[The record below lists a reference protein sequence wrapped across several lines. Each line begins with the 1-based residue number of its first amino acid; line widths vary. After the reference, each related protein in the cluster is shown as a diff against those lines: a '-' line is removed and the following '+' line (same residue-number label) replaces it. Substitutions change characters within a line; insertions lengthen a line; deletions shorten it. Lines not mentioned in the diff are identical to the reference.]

1 MALVFDESLGFSAD
15 SVSEVRAA
23 VAAAWKAAFKSDNTA
38 ELNTEPETPAGQIID
53 SQTASITQKD
63 SELLYLANMLNPLKA
78 TGIFQDALAE
88 IYFLQ
93 RKPAIPSSVVIKC
106 TGLPGTVI
114 PVSAQIMSTAD
125 DTVWQNTEAQTIG
138 SDGTCECVFECQS
151 AGLIS
156 AASGTLTRI
165 NTMVAGWDTAVNPRA
180 ATVGQN
186 AETQGAFEARRYASV
201 GLNSRGTIAA
211 VYARVANCA
220 NVVSCIV
227 RENKTNMPIEIDGYY
242 IKAHSIFV
250 SVVGGTDEDVAE
262 AIYNSCSAGCDY
274 NGNTT
279 VAVTDSATKA
289 VEKVTFYRPE
299 EFDVYVKVTLAG
311 KDSLPDEYQKTVKKA
326 VYDNFYGESAATIG
340 GNPILRVAPGDT
352 VLASRFVPSVLDAG
366 ISQVVSIR
374 VSSDGKTYTESVH
387 IPITVDPSLAKEHI
401 TVEVLP

>member
-1 MALVFDESLGFSAD
+1 MALAFDPQTGFSAD
-15 SVSEVRAA
+15 DVSDVRAA
-23 VAAAWKAAFKSDNTA
+23 VAQAWKQAFRSDNTA

-53 SQTASITQKD
+53 SQAASITQKD

-93 RKPAIPSSVVIKC
+93 RKPAIPSSAVIKC

-114 PVSAQIMSTAD
+114 PVSAQVMSTAD
-125 DTVWQNTEAQTIG
+125 DTIWQNTEAQTIG
-138 SDGTCECVFECQS
+138 ADGTCECVFECQS

-156 AASGTLTRI
+156 AAAGTLSRI

-201 GLNSRGTIAA
+201 GLNSRGTTAA

-220 NVVSCIV
+220 NVVFCIV

-242 IKAHSIFV
+242 LKAHSVFV
-250 SVVGGTDEDVAE
+250 SVVGGSDEDIAE

-289 VEKVTFYRPE
+289 VENVTFYHPDE
-299 EFDVYVKVTLAG
+299 YDVYVKVTLAG
-311 KDSLPDEYQKTVKKA
+311 RDSLPDGYETTVKNA
-326 VYDNFYGESAATIG
+326 VYDNFYGESSATIG
-340 GNPILRVAPGDT
+340 GDLILRVAPGDT
-352 VLASRFVPSVLDAG
+352 VLASRFIPSVLDSG
-366 ISQVVSIR
+366 ILQVVRIM
-374 VSSDGKTYTESVH
+374 VSTDGESWSETAYM
-387 IPITVDPSLAKEHI
+387 PITGNPSLTSDRI
-401 TVEVLP
+401 TVEVV

>member
-38 ELNTEPETPAGQIID
+38 ELNTAPETPAGQLVD
-53 SQTASITQKD
+53 SQTASIVQKD

-93 RKPAIPSSVVIKC
+93 RKPAIPSSAVIKC

-114 PVSAQIMSTAD
+114 PVSAQVMSTAD
-125 DTVWQNTEAQTIG
+125 DTIWQNTEAQTIG

-151 AGLIS
+151 A
-156 AASGTLTRI
+156 
-165 NTMVAGWDTAVNPRA
+165 VAGWDTAVNLRA

-201 GLNSRGTIAA
+201 ALNSRGTTAA

-227 RENKTNMPIEIDGYY
+227 RENKTNMPIEVDGYY
-242 IKAHSIFV
+242 FKAHSIFV
-250 SVVGGTDEDVAE
+250 SVVGGTDEDIAE

-279 VAVTDSATKA
+279 VSVTDSATKA
-289 VEKVTFYRPE
+289 VENVTFYRPDE
-299 EFDVYVKVTLAG
+299 YDVYVKVTLAG
-311 KDSLPDEYQKTVKKA
+311 RDTLPDEYEKTVKSA
-326 VYDNFYGESAATIG
+326 VYDNFYGESTATIG
-340 GNPILRVAPGDT
+340 GDPILRVAPGDT
-352 VLASRFVPSVLDAG
+352 VLASRFIPSVLDSG
-366 ISQVVSIR
+366 ISQVVKIQ
-374 VSSDGKTYTESVH
+374 VSTDGQAWSETAYM
-387 IPITVDPSLAKEHI
+387 PITSNPTLTSDRI
-401 TVEVLP
+401 TAEVLS

>member
-1 MALVFDESLGFSAD
+1 MALAFDPQTGFSAD
-15 SVSEVRAA
+15 DVASVRAA
-23 VAAAWKAAFKSDNTA
+23 VAQAWKQAFKSDGTA
-38 ELNTEPETPAGQIID
+38 ELNTEPETPAGQLVD

-63 SELLYLANMLNPLKA
+63 SEILYLANMLNPLKA

-88 IYFLQ
+88 IYFLR
-93 RKPAIPSSVVIKC
+93 RKPAIPSSAVIKC

-114 PVSAQIMSTAD
+114 PVSAQVMSTAD
-125 DTVWQNTEAQTIG
+125 DTVWQNTEAVTIG

-156 AASGTLTRI
+156 AAAGTLSRI

-211 VYARVANCA
+211 VYARVADCA

-227 RENKTNMPIEIDGYY
+227 RENKTNVPIEIDGYY
-242 IKAHSIFV
+242 LKAHSVFV
-250 SVVGGTDEDVAE
+250 SVVGGSDKDIAE

-279 VAVTDSATKA
+279 VAITDSATKA
-289 VEKVTFYRPE
+289 VENVIFYRPE
-299 EFDVYVKVTLAG
+299 EFDVYVKVTLQG

-326 VYDNFYGESAATIG
+326 VYDNFYGESSATIG
-340 GNPILRVAPGDT
+340 GDPILRVAPGDT
-352 VLASRFVPSVLDAG
+352 VLASRFIPSVLDSG
-366 ISQVVSIR
+366 IAQVVRIL
-374 VSSDGKTYTESVH
+374 VSTDGQSWSETAYM
-387 IPITVDPSLAKEHI
+387 PITGNPTLTADRIS
-401 TVEVLP
+401 VEVLP

>member
-1 MALVFDESLGFSAD
+1 MALTFDPQTGFSAD
-15 SVSEVRAA
+15 DVSDVRAA
-23 VAAAWKAAFKSDNTA
+23 VAQAWKQAFKSDNAA
-38 ELNTEPETPAGQIID
+38 ELNTDPETPAGQLVD

-63 SELLYLANMLNPLKA
+63 SELLYLANMLNPLEA

-93 RKPAIPSSVVIKC
+93 RKPAIASSAVIKC

-114 PVSAQIMSTAD
+114 PVSAQVMSAAD
-125 DTVWQNTEAQTIG
+125 DTIWQNTEAQTIG
-138 SDGTCECVFECQS
+138 ADGTCECVFECQS

-156 AASGTLTRI
+156 AAAGTLSRI
-165 NTMVAGWDTAVNPRA
+165 NTMVAGWDTAVNEA
-180 ATVGQN
+180 AAVVGQN

-242 IKAHSIFV
+242 LKAHSVFV
-250 SVVGGTDEDVAE
+250 SVVGGSDEDIAE

-289 VEKVTFYRPE
+289 VEKVTFYRPA
-299 EFDVYVKVTLAG
+299 EFDVYVKVTLQG
-311 KDSLPDEYQKTVKKA
+311 KDSLPDEYETTVKNA
-326 VYDNFYGESAATIG
+326 VYDNFYGESSATIG
-340 GNPILRVAPGDT
+340 GDPILRAAPGDT
-352 VLASRFVPSVLDAG
+352 VLASRFIPSVLDSG
-366 ISQVVSIR
+366 IAQVVRIL
-374 VSSDGKTYTESVH
+374 VSTDGQSWSETAYM
-387 IPITVDPSLAKEHI
+387 PITGNPTLTADRV
-401 TVEVLP
+401 TVEVLS

>member
-1 MALVFDESLGFSAD
+1 MALTFDPQTGFSAD
-15 SVSEVRAA
+15 DVSDVRVA
-23 VAAAWKAAFKSDNTA
+23 VAQAWKQAFRSDNTA

-63 SELLYLANMLNPLKA
+63 SELLYLANMFNPLKA
-78 TGIFQDALAE
+78 TGIFQDALGE
-88 IYFLQ
+88 IYYIR
-93 RKPAIPSSVVIKC
+93 RKPAIASSAVIKC

-114 PVSAQIMSTAD
+114 PVSAQVMSTAD
-125 DTVWQNTEAQTIG
+125 DTVWQNTEAVTIG

-156 AASGTLTRI
+156 AAAGTLSRI

-201 GLNSRGTIAA
+201 GLNSRGTISA

-242 IKAHSIFV
+242 LKAHSVFV
-250 SVVGGTDEDVAE
+250 SVVGGSDEDIAE

-289 VEKVTFYRPE
+289 VENVIFYRPE
-299 EFDVYVKVTLAG
+299 EFDVYVKVTLQG
-311 KDSLPDEYQKTVKKA
+311 KDSLPDEYEKTVKSA
-326 VYDNFYGESAATIG
+326 VYDNFYGESTATIG
-340 GNPILRVAPGDT
+340 GDPILRVAPGDT
-352 VLASRFVPSVLDAG
+352 VLASRFIPSVLDSG
-366 ISQVVSIR
+366 ISQVVRIL
-374 VSSDGKTYTESVH
+374 VSTDGKTWSETAYM
-387 IPITVDPSLAKEHI
+387 PITGNPTLTADRIS
-401 TVEVLP
+401 VEVLP

>member
-1 MALVFDESLGFSAD
+1 MALAFDPQTGFSAD
-15 SVSEVRAA
+15 DVAAVRAA
-23 VAAAWKAAFKSDNTA
+23 VAQAWKQAFKSGGKA

-53 SQTASITQKD
+53 SQTASIVQKD
-63 SELLYLANMLNPLKA
+63 SEILYLANMLNPLKA

-93 RKPAIPSSVVIKC
+93 RKPAIPSTAVIKC

-125 DTVWQNTEAQTIG
+125 DTIWQNTEAVTIG
-138 SDGTCECVFECQS
+138 PDGTCECVFECQS
-151 AGLIS
+151 TGLIS
-156 AASGTLTRI
+156 AAAGTLSRI

-211 VYARVANCA
+211 VYARVANCS

-227 RENKTNMPIEIDGYY
+227 RENKTNVPIEIDGYY
-242 IKAHSIFV
+242 LKAHSVFV
-250 SVVGGTDEDVAE
+250 SVVGGSDKDIAE

-289 VEKVTFYRPE
+289 VENVIFYRPE

-311 KDSLPDEYQKTVKKA
+311 KDSLPDEYQKTIKKA

-352 VLASRFVPSVLDAG
+352 VLASRFIPSVLDSG
-366 ISQVVSIR
+366 ISQVVKIQ
-374 VSSDGKTYTESVH
+374 VSADGQSWSETAYM
-387 IPITVDPSLAKEHI
+387 PITGNPSLTSDRI
-401 TVEVLP
+401 TVGVLS

>member
-1 MALVFDESLGFSAD
+1 MALAFDPQTGFSAD
-15 SVSEVRAA
+15 DVASVRAA
-23 VAAAWKAAFKSDNTA
+23 VAQAWKQAFKSDGTA

-93 RKPAIPSSVVIKC
+93 RKPAIASSAVIKC

-114 PVSAQIMSTAD
+114 PVSAQVMSTAD

-138 SDGTCECVFECQS
+138 ADGTCECVFECQS

-156 AASGTLTRI
+156 AAAGTLSRI
-165 NTMVAGWDTAVNPRA
+165 TTMVAGWDTAVNPQA

-211 VYARVANCA
+211 VYARVANCS

-227 RENKTNMPIEIDGYY
+227 RENKTNVPIEVDGYY

-250 SVVGGTDEDVAE
+250 SVVGGTDKDIAE

-289 VEKVTFYRPE
+289 VENVIFYRPDE
-299 EFDVYVKVTLAG
+299 YDVYVKVTLAG
-311 KDSLPDEYQKTVKKA
+311 KDSLPDEYEKTVKSA
-326 VYDNFYGESAATIG
+326 VYNNFYGESTATIG
-340 GNPILRVAPGDT
+340 GDSILRVAPGDT
-352 VLASRFVPSVLDAG
+352 VLASRFIPSVLDSG
-366 ISQVVSIR
+366 ISQVVKIQ
-374 VSSDGKTYTESVH
+374 VSTDGQSWSETAYM
-387 IPITVDPSLAKEHI
+387 PITGNPTLTSDRI
-401 TVEVLP
+401 TVEVV

>member
-1 MALVFDESLGFSAD
+1 MALTFDPQTGFSAD
-15 SVSEVRAA
+15 DVSDVRAA
-23 VAAAWKAAFKSDNTA
+23 VAQAWKQAFRSDNTA

-53 SQTASITQKD
+53 SQTASIVQKD
-63 SELLYLANMLNPLKA
+63 SEVLYLANMFNPLKA
-78 TGIFQDALAE
+78 TGIFQDALGE
-88 IYFLQ
+88 IYYIR
-93 RKPAIPSSVVIKC
+93 RKPAIASSAVIKC

-114 PVSAQIMSTAD
+114 PVSAQVMSTAD
-125 DTVWQNTEAQTIG
+125 DTIWQNTEAVTIG

-156 AASGTLTRI
+156 AAAGTLSRI
-165 NTMVAGWDTAVNPRA
+165 NTMVAGWDTAVNEA
-180 ATVGQN
+180 AAVVGQN

-227 RENKTNMPIEIDGYY
+227 RENKTNVPIEIDGYF
-242 IKAHSIFV
+242 IKAHSVFV
-250 SVVGGTDEDVAE
+250 SVVGGSDEDIAE

-299 EFDVYVKVTLAG
+299 EFDVYVKVTLQG
-311 KDSLPDEYQKTVKKA
+311 KDSLPDEYEKTVKSA
-326 VYDNFYGESAATIG
+326 VYNNFYGESTATIG
-340 GNPILRVAPGDT
+340 GDPILRVVAGDT
-352 VLASRFVPSVLDAG
+352 VLASRFIPSVLDSG
-366 ISQVVSIR
+366 IAQVVRIL
-374 VSSDGKTYTESVH
+374 VSTDGQSWSETAYM
-387 IPITVDPSLAKEHI
+387 PITGNPTLTADRI

>member
-1 MALVFDESLGFSAD
+1 MALTFDPQTGFSAD
-15 SVSEVRAA
+15 DVSDVRAT
-23 VAAAWKAAFKSDNTA
+23 VAQAWKQAFRSDNTA

-93 RKPAIPSSVVIKC
+93 RKPAIPSSAVIKC

-125 DTVWQNTEAQTIG
+125 DTVWQNTEAVTIG
-138 SDGTCECVFECQS
+138 ADGTCECVFECQS
-151 AGLIS
+151 SGLIS
-156 AASGTLTRI
+156 AAAGTLSRI

-186 AETQGAFEARRYASV
+186 AETQGAFEARRYTSV

-227 RENKTNMPIEIDGYY
+227 RENKTNVPIEIDGYFL
-242 IKAHSIFV
+242 KAHSVFV
-250 SVVGGTDEDVAE
+250 SVVGGSDEDIAE

-279 VAVTDSATKA
+279 VSVTDSATKA

-299 EFDVYVKVTLAG
+299 EFDVYVKVTLQG
-311 KDSLPDEYQKTVKKA
+311 KDSLPDEYEKTVKSA
-326 VYDNFYGESAATIG
+326 VYNNFYGESTATIG
-340 GNPILRVAPGDT
+340 GDPILRVVAGDT
-352 VLASRFVPSVLDAG
+352 VLASRFIPSVLDSG
-366 ISQVVSIR
+366 IAQVVRIL
-374 VSSDGKTYTESVH
+374 VSTDGQSWSETAYM
-387 IPITVDPSLAKEHI
+387 PITGNPTLTADRIS
-401 TVEVLP
+401 VEVLP

>member
-1 MALVFDESLGFSAD
+1 MALTFDPQTGFSAD
-15 SVSEVRAA
+15 DVSDVRTA
-23 VAAAWKAAFKSDNTA
+23 VAQAWKQAFRSDNTA

-78 TGIFQDALAE
+78 TGIFQDALGE
-88 IYFLQ
+88 IYYIR
-93 RKPAIPSSVVIKC
+93 RKPAIASSAVIKC

-138 SDGTCECVFECQS
+138 ADGTCECVFECQS

-156 AASGTLTRI
+156 AAAGTLSRI
-165 NTMVAGWDTAVNPRA
+165 NTMVAGWDTAVNEA
-180 ATVGQN
+180 AAVVGQN

-201 GLNSRGTIAA
+201 GLNSRGTITA

-242 IKAHSIFV
+242 LKAHSVFV
-250 SVVGGTDEDVAE
+250 SVVGGSDEDIAE

-289 VEKVTFYRPE
+289 VENVIFYRPE
-299 EFDVYVKVTLAG
+299 EFDVYVKVTLQG
-311 KDSLPDEYQKTVKKA
+311 KDSLPDEYETTVKSA
-326 VYDNFYGESAATIG
+326 VYNNFYGESTATIG
-340 GNPILRVAPGDT
+340 GDPILRVVAGDT
-352 VLASRFVPSVLDAG
+352 VLASRFIPSVLDSG
-366 ISQVVSIR
+366 IAQVVRIL
-374 VSSDGKTYTESVH
+374 VSTDGQSWSETAYM
-387 IPITVDPSLAKEHI
+387 PITGNPTLTVDRI
-401 TVEVLP
+401 TVEVLS

>member
-1 MALVFDESLGFSAD
+1 MALTFDPQTGFSAD
-15 SVSEVRAA
+15 DVSDVRAA
-23 VAAAWKAAFKSDNTA
+23 VAQAWKQAFRSDNTA

-93 RKPAIPSSVVIKC
+93 RKPAIASSAVIKC

-114 PVSAQIMSTAD
+114 PVSAQVMSAAD
-125 DTVWQNTEAQTIG
+125 DTIWQNTEAQTIG
-138 SDGTCECVFECQS
+138 TDGTCECVFECQS

-156 AASGTLTRI
+156 AAAGTLSRI
-165 NTMVAGWDTAVNPRA
+165 NTMVAGWDTAVNEA
-180 ATVGQN
+180 AAVVGQN

-211 VYARVANCA
+211 VYARVANCS

-227 RENKTNMPIEIDGYY
+227 RENKTNVPIEIDGYFL
-242 IKAHSIFV
+242 KAHSVFV
-250 SVVGGTDEDVAE
+250 SVVGGSDEDIAE

-289 VEKVTFYRPE
+289 VENVIFYRPE
-299 EFDVYVKVTLAG
+299 EFDVYVKVTLQG
-311 KDSLPDEYQKTVKKA
+311 KDSLPDEYETTVKNA
-326 VYDNFYGESAATIG
+326 VYDNFYGESTATIG
-340 GNPILRVAPGDT
+340 GDPILRVAPGDT
-352 VLASRFVPSVLDAG
+352 VLASRFIPSVLDSG
-366 ISQVVSIR
+366 IAQVVRIL
-374 VSSDGKTYTESVH
+374 VSTDGQSWSETAYM
-387 IPITVDPSLAKEHI
+387 PITGNPTLTADRV
-401 TVEVLP
+401 TVEVLS

>member
-1 MALVFDESLGFSAD
+1 MALTFDPQTGFSAD
-15 SVSEVRAA
+15 DVSDVRAA
-23 VAAAWKAAFKSDNTA
+23 VAQAWKQAFRSDNTA

-63 SELLYLANMLNPLKA
+63 SEILYLANMLNPLKA

-93 RKPAIPSSVVIKC
+93 RKPAIPSSAVIKC

-114 PVSAQIMSTAD
+114 PVSAQVMSTAD
-125 DTVWQNTEAQTIG
+125 DTVWQNTEAVTIS

-156 AASGTLTRI
+156 AAAGTLSRI
-165 NTMVAGWDTAVNPRA
+165 NTMVAGWDTAVNESA
-180 ATVGQN
+180 AVVGQN

-211 VYARVANCA
+211 VYARVANCS

-242 IKAHSIFV
+242 LKAHSVFV
-250 SVVGGTDEDVAE
+250 SAVGGSDEDIAE

-289 VEKVTFYRPE
+289 VEKVTFYRPA
-299 EFDVYVKVTLAG
+299 EFDVYVKVTLQG
-311 KDSLPDEYQKTVKKA
+311 RDTLPDEYKKTVKTA
-326 VYDNFYGESAATIG
+326 VYNNFYGESAATIG

-352 VLASRFVPSVLDAG
+352 VLASRFIPSVLDSG
-366 ISQVVSIR
+366 ISQVVKIQ
-374 VSSDGKTYTESVH
+374 VSTDGQSWSETAYM
-387 IPITVDPSLAKEHI
+387 PITGNPTLTADRI

>member
-1 MALVFDESLGFSAD
+1 MALTFDPQTGFSAD
-15 SVSEVRAA
+15 DVSDVRAA
-23 VAAAWKAAFKSDNTA
+23 VAQAWKQAFRSDNTA

-93 RKPAIPSSVVIKC
+93 RKPAIPSSAVIKC
-106 TGLPGTVI
+106 AGLPGTVI
-114 PVSAQIMSTAD
+114 PVSAQVMSAAD
-125 DTVWQNTEAQTIG
+125 DTIWQNTEAVTIG

-156 AASGTLTRI
+156 AAAGTLSRI

-201 GLNSRGTIAA
+201 GMNSRGTTAA

-242 IKAHSIFV
+242 LKAHSVFV
-250 SVVGGTDEDVAE
+250 SVVGGSDEDIAG

-289 VEKVTFYRPE
+289 VENVTFYRPDE
-299 EFDVYVKVTLAG
+299 YDVYVKVTLQG
-311 KDSLPDEYQKTVKKA
+311 KDSLPDDYETTVKNA
-326 VYDNFYGESAATIG
+326 VYDNFDGESSATIG
-340 GNPILRVAPGDT
+340 GDPILRVAPGDT
-352 VLASRFVPSVLDAG
+352 VLASRFIPSVLDSG
-366 ISQVVSIR
+366 ISQVVKIQ
-374 VSSDGKTYTESVH
+374 VSTDGKTWSETAYM
-387 IPITVDPSLAKEHI
+387 PITGNPTLTADRIS
-401 TVEVLP
+401 VEVLS

>member
-1 MALVFDESLGFSAD
+1 MALAFDPQTGFSAD
-15 SVSEVRAA
+15 DVAAVRAA
-23 VAAAWKAAFKSDNTA
+23 VAQAWKQAFKSDNTA

-63 SELLYLANMLNPLKA
+63 SEILYLANMLNPLKA

-93 RKPAIPSSVVIKC
+93 RKPAIPSSAVIKC

-114 PVSAQIMSTAD
+114 PVSAQVMSTAD
-125 DTVWQNTEAQTIG
+125 DTVWQNTEAVTIG
-138 SDGTCECVFECQS
+138 PDGTCECVFECQS

-156 AASGTLTRI
+156 AAAGTLSRI
-165 NTMVAGWDTAVNPRA
+165 NTMVAGWDTAANLRA

-227 RENKTNMPIEIDGYY
+227 RENKTNVPIEIDGYY
-242 IKAHSIFV
+242 LKAHSVFV
-250 SVVGGTDEDVAE
+250 SVVGGSDKDIAE

-289 VEKVTFYRPE
+289 VENVIFYRPE

-352 VLASRFVPSVLDAG
+352 VLASRFIPSVLDSG
-366 ISQVVSIR
+366 ISQVVKIQ
-374 VSSDGKTYTESVH
+374 VSADGQSWSETAYM
-387 IPITVDPSLAKEHI
+387 PITGNPSLTSDRI
-401 TVEVLP
+401 TVGVLS

>member
-1 MALVFDESLGFSAD
+1 MALTFDPQTGFSAD
-15 SVSEVRAA
+15 DVSDVRVA
-23 VAAAWKAAFKSDNTA
+23 VAQAWKAAFKSDNTA
-38 ELNTEPETPAGQIID
+38 ELNTEPETPAGQLVD
-53 SQTASITQKD
+53 SQTASIVQKD

-93 RKPAIPSSVVIKC
+93 RKPAIASSAVIKC
-106 TGLPGTVI
+106 AGLPGTVI
-114 PVSAQIMSTAD
+114 PVSAQVMSTAD
-125 DTVWQNTEAQTIG
+125 DTIWQNTEAVTIG
-138 SDGTCECVFECQS
+138 DDGTCECVFECQS

-156 AASGTLTRI
+156 AAAGTLSRI
-165 NTMVAGWDTAVNPRA
+165 NTMVAGWDTAVNPQA

-227 RENKTNMPIEIDGYY
+227 RENKTNMPIETDGYF
-242 IKAHSIFV
+242 IKAHSVFV
-250 SVVGGTDEDVAE
+250 SVVGGSDEDIAE

-289 VEKVTFYRPE
+289 VENVTFYRPDE
-299 EFDVYVKVTLAG
+299 YDVYVKVTLAG
-311 KDSLPDEYQKTVKKA
+311 RSSLPDEYEKTVKSA
-326 VYDNFYGESAATIG
+326 VYNNFYGESTATIG

-352 VLASRFVPSVLDAG
+352 VLASRFIPSVLDSG
-366 ISQVVSIR
+366 ISQVVKIQ
-374 VSSDGKTYTESVH
+374 VSADGQAWGETAYM
-387 IPITVDPSLAKEHI
+387 PITGNPSLTSDRI
-401 TVEVLP
+401 TVEVLS

>member
-1 MALVFDESLGFSAD
+1 MALAFDPQTGFSAD
-15 SVSEVRAA
+15 DVAA
-23 VAAAWKAAFKSDNTA
+23 VRTAVAQAWKQAFKSDNTA

-53 SQTASITQKD
+53 SQAASITQKD

-93 RKPAIPSSVVIKC
+93 RKPAIPSSAVIKC

-114 PVSAQIMSTAD
+114 PVSAQVMSTAD
-125 DTVWQNTEAQTIG
+125 DTIWQNTEAQTIG
-138 SDGTCECVFECQS
+138 ADGTCECVFECQS

-156 AASGTLTRI
+156 AAAGTLSRI

-242 IKAHSIFV
+242 LKAHSVFV
-250 SVVGGTDEDVAE
+250 SVVGGSDEDIAE

-289 VEKVTFYRPE
+289 VENVIFYRPE
-299 EFDVYVKVTLAG
+299 EFDVYVKVTLQG
-311 KDSLPDEYQKTVKKA
+311 KDSLPDEYETTVKNA
-326 VYDNFYGESAATIG
+326 VYDNFYGESSATIG
-340 GNPILRVAPGDT
+340 GDPILRVAPGDT
-352 VLASRFVPSVLDAG
+352 VLASRFMPSVLDSG
-366 ISQVVSIR
+366 IAQVVRIL
-374 VSSDGKTYTESVH
+374 VSTDGQSWSETAYM
-387 IPITVDPSLAKEHI
+387 PITGNPTLTADRI

>member
-1 MALVFDESLGFSAD
+1 MALTFDPQTGFSAD
-15 SVSEVRAA
+15 DVSDVRVA
-23 VAAAWKAAFKSDNTA
+23 VAQAWKQAFRSDNTA

-88 IYFLQ
+88 IYFLR
-93 RKPAIPSSVVIKC
+93 RKPAIASTAVIRC

-114 PVSAQIMSTAD
+114 PVSAQVMSTAD
-125 DTVWQNTEAQTIG
+125 DTVWQNTEETKIG
-138 SDGTCECVFECQS
+138 DDGTCECVFECQS

-156 AASGTLTRI
+156 AAAGTLSRI
-165 NTMVAGWDTAVNPRA
+165 NTMVAGWDTAVNPWA

-250 SVVGGTDEDVAE
+250 SVVGGSDEDIAE

-279 VAVTDSATKA
+279 VSVTDSATKA
-289 VEKVTFYRPE
+289 VEKVTFYRPA
-299 EFDVYVKVTLAG
+299 EFDVYVKVTLQG
-311 KDSLPDEYQKTVKKA
+311 KDNLPDEYEKTVKSA
-326 VYDNFYGESAATIG
+326 VYDNFYGESSATIG
-340 GNPILRVAPGDT
+340 GDPILRVAPGDT
-352 VLASRFVPSVLDAG
+352 VLASRFIPSVLDSG
-366 ISQVVSIR
+366 IAQVVRIL
-374 VSSDGKTYTESVH
+374 VSTDGQSWSETAYM
-387 IPITVDPSLAKEHI
+387 PITGNPTLTADRI

>member
-1 MALVFDESLGFSAD
+1 MALTFDPQTGFSAD
-15 SVSEVRAA
+15 DVSDVRAA
-23 VAAAWKAAFKSDNTA
+23 VAQAWKQAFKSDGTA
-38 ELNTEPETPAGQIID
+38 ELNTEPETPAGQLVD
-53 SQTASITQKD
+53 SQTASIVQKD
-63 SELLYLANMLNPLKA
+63 SEMLYLANMLNPLKA

-93 RKPAIPSSVVIKC
+93 RKPAIASNAVIKC

-114 PVSAQIMSTAD
+114 PVSAQVMSTAD
-125 DTVWQNTEAQTIG
+125 DTVWQNTEAVTIG
-138 SDGTCECVFECQS
+138 ADGTCECVFECQS

-165 NTMVAGWDTAVNPRA
+165 NTMVAGWDTANNKSA
-180 ATVGQN
+180 AVVGQN

-227 RENKTNMPIEIDGYY
+227 RENKTNEPIEIDGYFLR
-242 IKAHSIFV
+242 AHSIFV
-250 SVVGGTDEDVAE
+250 SVVGGTDKDIAE

-279 VAVTDSATKA
+279 VSVTDSATKA
-289 VEKVTFYRPE
+289 VENVTFYRPD
-299 EFDVYVKVTLAG
+299 EFDVYVKVTLQG
-311 KDSLPDEYQKTVKKA
+311 KDTLPDEYEKTVKSA

-340 GNPILRVAPGDT
+340 GDPILRVAPGDT
-352 VLASRFVPSVLDAG
+352 VLASRFIPSVLDSG
-366 ISQVVSIR
+366 ISQVVKIQ
-374 VSSDGKTYTESVH
+374 VSTDGESWSETAYM
-387 IPITVDPSLAKEHI
+387 PITGNPTLTADRI

>member
-1 MALVFDESLGFSAD
+1 MALYFDADTGFSAD
-15 SVSEVRAA
+15 SVSDVRVQ
-23 VAAAWKAAFKSDNTA
+23 VAAEWKSAFRKDGA
-38 ELNTEPETPAGQIID
+38 PELNTEPETPAGQLID

-93 RKPAIPSSVVIKC
+93 RKPAIASTAVIRC
-106 TGLPGTVI
+106 TGLAGTVI
-114 PVSAQIMSTAD
+114 PVSAQVRSTAD
-125 DTVWQNTEAQTIG
+125 DTVWQNTEETKIG
-138 SDGTCECVFECQS
+138 DDGTCECTFVCQT
-151 AGLIS
+151 AGLI
-156 AASGTLTRI
+156 AAGAGTLTRI
-165 NTMVAGWDTAVNPRA
+165 TTMVAGWDTAVNEA
-180 ATVGQN
+180 AAIVGQN

-227 RENKTNMPIEIDGYY
+227 RENKTNMPIEVDGYY

-250 SVVGGTDEDVAE
+250 SVVGGSDEDIAE

-289 VEKVTFYRPE
+289 VENVTFYRPDE
-299 EFDVYVKVTLAG
+299 YDVYVKVTLAG
-311 KDSLPDEYQKTVKKA
+311 RDSLPDEYEKTAKKA

-340 GNPILRVAPGDT
+340 GDPILRVAPGDT
-352 VLASRFVPSVLDAG
+352 VLASRFIPSVLDSG
-366 ISQVVSIR
+366 ISQVVKIQ
-374 VSSDGKTYTESVH
+374 VSTDGQSWSETAYM
-387 IPITVDPSLAKEHI
+387 PITGDPSLTSEHI
-401 TVEVLP
+401 TVEVA

>member
-1 MALVFDESLGFSAD
+1 MALTFDPQTGFSAD
-15 SVSEVRAA
+15 DVSDVRAT
-23 VAAAWKAAFKSDNTA
+23 VAQAWKQAFRSDNTA

-93 RKPAIPSSVVIKC
+93 RKPAIPSSAVIKC

-125 DTVWQNTEAQTIG
+125 DTVWQNTEAVTIG
-138 SDGTCECVFECQS
+138 ADGTCECVFECQS

-156 AASGTLTRI
+156 AAAGTLSGI

-186 AETQGAFEARRYASV
+186 AETQGAFEARRYTSV

-227 RENKTNMPIEIDGYY
+227 RENKTNVPIEIDGYFL
-242 IKAHSIFV
+242 KAHSVFV
-250 SVVGGTDEDVAE
+250 SVVGGSDEDIAE

-279 VAVTDSATKA
+279 VSVTDSATKA

-299 EFDVYVKVTLAG
+299 EFDVYVKVTLQG
-311 KDSLPDEYQKTVKKA
+311 KDSLPDEYETTVKNA
-326 VYDNFYGESAATIG
+326 VYDNFYGESSATIG
-340 GNPILRVAPGDT
+340 GDPILRVAPGDT
-352 VLASRFVPSVLDAG
+352 VLASRFMPSVLDSG
-366 ISQVVSIR
+366 IAQVVRIL
-374 VSSDGKTYTESVH
+374 VSTDGQSWSETAYM
-387 IPITVDPSLAKEHI
+387 PITGNPTLTADRIS
-401 TVEVLP
+401 VEVLP

>member
-1 MALVFDESLGFSAD
+1 MALVFDPQTGFSAD
-15 SVSEVRAA
+15 DVAAVRAA
-23 VAAAWKAAFKSDNTA
+23 VAQAWKQAFKSDGTA

-93 RKPAIPSSVVIKC
+93 RKPAIPSSAVIKC
-106 TGLPGTVI
+106 TGLAGTVI
-114 PVSAQIMSTAD
+114 PVSAQVRSTAD
-125 DTVWQNTEAQTIG
+125 DTVWQNTEETKIG
-138 SDGTCECVFECQS
+138 DDGTCECTFVCQT
-151 AGLIS
+151 AGLIT
-156 AASGTLTRI
+156 AGAGTLTQI
-165 NTMVAGWDTAVNPRA
+165 QTMVAGWDTATNENA

-211 VYARVANCA
+211 VYARVANCS

-227 RENKTNMPIEIDGYY
+227 RENKTNVPIEIDGYF
-242 IKAHSIFV
+242 IKAHSVFV
-250 SVVGGTDEDVAE
+250 SVVGGSDEDIAE

-289 VEKVTFYRPE
+289 VENVTFYRPDE
-299 EFDVYVKVTLAG
+299 YDVYVKVTLAG
-311 KDSLPDEYQKTVKKA
+311 RDTLPDEYEKTVKKA
-326 VYDNFYGESAATIG
+326 VYDNFYGESSATIG

-352 VLASRFVPSVLDAG
+352 VLASRFIPSVLDSG
-366 ISQVVSIR
+366 IAQVVRIL
-374 VSSDGKTYTESVH
+374 VSTDGQSWSETAYM
-387 IPITVDPSLAKEHI
+387 PITGNPTLTSEHI

>member
-1 MALVFDESLGFSAD
+1 MALVFNPDTGFSVD
-15 SVSEVRAA
+15 DVSDVRGA
-23 VAAAWKAAFKSDNTA
+23 VAQAWKQAFKSDNTA

-114 PVSAQIMSTAD
+114 PVSAQVMSTAD
-125 DTVWQNTEAQTIG
+125 DTIWQNTEAQTIG
-138 SDGTCECVFECQS
+138 ADGTCECVFECQS

-156 AASGTLTRI
+156 AAAGTLSRI
-165 NTMVAGWDTAVNPRA
+165 NTMVAGWDTAVNSQA

-211 VYARVANCA
+211 VYARVANCS

-227 RENKTNMPIEIDGYY
+227 RENKTNAPIEIDGYF
-242 IKAHSIFV
+242 IKAHSVFV
-250 SVVGGTDEDVAE
+250 SVVGGSDKDIAE

-279 VAVTDSATKA
+279 VSVTDSAT
-289 VEKVTFYRPE
+289 RPL
-299 EFDVYVKVTLAG
+299 KTLFFTG
-311 KDSLPDEYQKTVKKA
+311 RKSLT
-326 VYDNFYGESAATIG
+326 SM
-340 GNPILRVAPGDT
+340 
-352 VLASRFVPSVLDAG
+352 SR
-366 ISQVVSIR
+366 
-374 VSSDGKTYTESVH
+374 
-387 IPITVDPSLAKEHI
+387 
-401 TVEVLP
+401 

>member
-93 RKPAIPSSVVIKC
+93 RKPAIASTAVIRC
-106 TGLPGTVI
+106 TGLAGTVI
-114 PVSAQIMSTAD
+114 PVSAQVMSTAD
-125 DTVWQNTEAQTIG
+125 DTIWQNTEAQTIG
-138 SDGTCECVFECQS
+138 SDGACECVFECQS

-156 AASGTLTRI
+156 AAAGTLSRI

-186 AETQGAFEARRYASV
+186 AETQGAFEARRYKSV
-201 GLNSRGTIAA
+201 ALNSRGTIAA
-211 VYARVANCA
+211 VYARVADCA

-227 RENKTNMPIEIDGYY
+227 RENKTNMPIEIDGYF
-242 IKAHSIFV
+242 IKAHSVFV
-250 SVVGGTDEDVAE
+250 SVVGGSDEDIAE

-279 VAVTDSATKA
+279 VAVTDSATGA
-289 VEKVTFYRPE
+289 GEKVTFYRPA
-299 EFDVYVKVTLAG
+299 DYPMYVRVTLQG
-311 KDSLPDEYQKTVKKA
+311 KDSLPDDYEATVKNA
-326 VYDNFYGESAATIG
+326 VYDNFYGESAATIA
-340 GNPILRVAPGDT
+340 GNPILRAVAGDT

-374 VSSDGKTYTESVH
+374 VSSDGKTYTESVY

>member
-1 MALVFDESLGFSAD
+1 MALQFDADTGFSAD
-15 SVSEVRAA
+15 SVSDVRSQ
-23 VAAAWKAAFKSDNTA
+23 VAAEWKSAFRKDGA
-38 ELNTEPETPAGQIID
+38 PELNTTPETPAGQIID

-93 RKPAIPSSVVIKC
+93 RKPAIPSSAVIKC

-114 PVSAQIMSTAD
+114 PVSAQVMSTAD
-125 DTVWQNTEAQTIG
+125 DTVWQNTEAVTIG
-138 SDGTCECVFECQS
+138 ADGTCECVFECQS

-156 AASGTLTRI
+156 AAAGTLSRI
-165 NTMVAGWDTAVNPRA
+165 NTMVAGWDTANNENA

-211 VYARVANCA
+211 VYARVANCV

-227 RENKTNMPIEIDGYY
+227 RENKTNEPIEIDGYF
-242 IKAHSIFV
+242 IKAHSVFV
-250 SVVGGTDEDVAE
+250 SVVGGSDEDIAE

-279 VAVTDSATKA
+279 VSVTDSATKA
-289 VEKVTFYRPE
+289 VEKVTFYRPA
-299 EFDVYVKVTLAG
+299 EFDVYVKVTLQG
-311 KDSLPDEYQKTVKKA
+311 RDTLPDEYEKTVKSA
-326 VYDNFYGESAATIG
+326 VYNNFYGESTATIG

-352 VLASRFVPSVLDAG
+352 ILASRFIPSILDAG
-366 ISQVVSIR
+366 VSQVVRIT
-374 VSSDGKTYTESVH
+374 VSTDGKTWSETAYV
-387 IPITVDPSLAKEHI
+387 PITQNPVLTEAHI
-401 TVEVLP
+401 AVEVLE

>member
-1 MALVFDESLGFSAD
+1 MALTFDPQTGFSVD
-15 SVSEVRAA
+15 DVSDVRAA
-23 VAAAWKAAFKSDNTA
+23 VAQAWKQAFRSDNTA

-93 RKPAIPSSVVIKC
+93 RKPAIPSTAVIRC

-114 PVSAQIMSTAD
+114 PVSAQVMSAAD
-125 DTVWQNTEAQTIG
+125 DTIWQNTEAVTIG
-138 SDGTCECVFECQS
+138 DDGTCECVFECQS

-156 AASGTLTRI
+156 AAAGTLSRI

-227 RENKTNMPIEIDGYY
+227 RENKTNVPIEIDGYFL
-242 IKAHSIFV
+242 KAHSVFV
-250 SVVGGTDEDVAE
+250 SVVGGSDEDIAE

-279 VAVTDSATKA
+279 VAVADSATKA
-289 VEKVTFYRPE
+289 VETVTFYRPA
-299 EFDVYVKVTLAG
+299 EFDVYVKVTLQG
-311 KDSLPDEYQKTVKKA
+311 KDSLPDEYETTVKNA
-326 VYDNFYGESAATIG
+326 VYDNFYGESSATIG
-340 GNPILRVAPGDT
+340 GDPILRVAPGDT
-352 VLASRFVPSVLDAG
+352 VLASRFMPSVLDSG
-366 ISQVVSIR
+366 IAQVVHIL
-374 VSSDGKTYTESVH
+374 VSTDGQSWSETAYM
-387 IPITVDPSLAKEHI
+387 PITGNPTRTAGRV
-401 TVEVLP
+401 TVEVLS